1 MKSLGCLG
9 GKQLGNMS
17 GKRILLV
24 DDDPSVAESIQ
35 FILKL
40 DRHAVDFLN
49 NPLEA
54 LALLLENA
62 IWC

>member
-1 MKSLGCLG
+1 
-9 GKQLGNMS
+9 MS